1 MRRNSQE
8 IVLLFHCITGGV
20 RLLGDD
26 CSQCCKHCAING
38 PCVIE
43 EGADNF
49 LDNVF
54 VIFVLKGWWSLLLRR
69 IAPLIHSEAL
79 HVGMVGL
86 EVAAATCDGNA

>member
-1 MRRNSQE
+1 M
-8 IVLLFHCITGGV
+8 
-20 RLLGDD
+20 GDD
-26 CSQCCKHCAING
+26 CSQCCKHCAINN

-79 HVGMVGL
+79 HVGMVGFRSPQL
-86 EVAAATCDGNA
+86 RLMEKFDEVGHVVEHGKVDF